1 MEVALNNCSNNHL
14 KQQGGTI
21 LDFFC
26 FFLCYLK
33 CANPLITETSDTL
46 VWLTNTFCY
55 EPLQF
60 FSETVVQTC
69 SVKKG
74 ILRNFAKLSGKRLCQ
89 SLYFNKVA
97 GLRPA
102 NLLKQRLWRRC
113 FLENFA
119 KFLRTP
125 FLIEHLWWLLLS
137 YGHSSIRCILTRNNF
152 ITLIVLL
159 WSPLALR

>member
-1 MEVALNNCSNNHL
+1 MAPFLIFLFLSMLFKMCESTDHWDKWYTRLTNKHTLLWAI
-14 KQQGGTI
+14 TI
-21 LDFFC
+21 LFRNSRPDVFC
-26 FFLCYLK
+26 
-33 CANPLITETSDTL
+33 
-46 VWLTNTFCY
+46 
-55 EPLQF
+55 
-60 FSETVVQTC
+60 
-69 SVKKG
+69 KKG

-137 YGHSSIRCILTRNNF
+137 YGHSSNRCILTRNNF